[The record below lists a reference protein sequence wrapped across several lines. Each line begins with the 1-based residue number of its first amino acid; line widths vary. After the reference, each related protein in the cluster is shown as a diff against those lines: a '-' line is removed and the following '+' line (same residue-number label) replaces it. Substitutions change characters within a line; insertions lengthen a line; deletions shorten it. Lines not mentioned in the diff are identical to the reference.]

1 MNHSYLVS
9 SLDIGTTKICCLV
22 AETGAEAPTEILGV
36 GITPCTGLKK
46 GVVVDI
52 ASTVSAIQR
61 AVEEAQNMAGERI
74 DSVIVGITGEHIAC
88 LNSRS
93 VVAITHPSREITEA
107 DLARALESSKTIV
120 LPSEREIIHAIPRW
134 YSVDGQRG
142 VRIPIGMHGN
152 RLEVETHVVTG
163 VSTFLQNV
171 LKCVHQAGLSVDGM
185 VLEPVATGECV
196 LLPAEREL
204 GVALADIGGGTSD
217 VAAYLDGEIYFSGVI
232 PVGGNHV
239 TKDISVGLRTTI
251 DEAERIKLNFGCAA
265 VKMVGNDESFEF
277 TSIGSDKIRRLPRKV
292 LAEIIEPRAAEIC
305 QLIGEQIDKAGCRE
319 KLSAGLVLTGGGAL
333 LRGLPELMS
342 EILGFPVRVGAP
354 SNLAGHVSAVS
365 SPACSTAVGLIEFWR
380 KHQAKQTKVRR
391 DGTVLFNILKRIREI
406 FASINED

>member
-1 MNHSYLVS
+1 MDYSYLIS

-22 AETGAEAPTEILGV
+22 AEITTGASLEILGV
-36 GITPCTGLKK
+36 GITPCTGLRK

-52 ASTVSAIQR
+52 ASTVSAIR
-61 AVEEAQNMAGERI
+61 KAVEEAQKMAGERI
-74 DSVIVGITGEHIAC
+74 DSVVVGITGEHIAC

-93 VVAITHPSREITEA
+93 VVAITHPRREITEA
-107 DLARALESSKTIV
+107 DLERALESSRTIV
-120 LPSEREIIHAIPRW
+120 LPSDREIIHAIPRW

-142 VRIPIGMHGN
+142 IRAPIGMHGN

-171 LKCVHQAGLSVDGM
+171 LKCVHQAGLSVDGT

-217 VAAYLDGEIYFSGVI
+217 VAAYIEGEIYFSGIV

-251 DEAERIKLNFGCAA
+251 EEAERIKLNYGYAA
-265 VKMVGNDESFEF
+265 IKFVGNDESFEF
-277 TSIGSDKIRRLPRKV
+277 TSIGSNKVRRLPQKV
-292 LAEIIEPRAAEIC
+292 LAEIIEPRAAEMC
-305 QLIGEQIDKAGCRE
+305 QLIGEQIEKAGCRE

-342 EILGFPVRVGAP
+342 EVLGFPVRVGAP
-354 SNLAGHVSAVS
+354 SNLTGHASAVS
-365 SPACSTAVGLIEFWR
+365 SPACSTAVGLLEFWR
-380 KHQAKQTKVRR
+380 KYQDKQMDERR

-406 FASINED
+406 FARINQD